1 MILRRCNSPAVAR
14 SCLCTGYSVFRPK
27 LTVKTASIFIPKHG
41 MQTIYSLYKTL
52 KIYPYKLN
60 SFLNSH
66 FPFQMNNNNNKN
78 NNNNNLYSAIQLP
91 FHSAW
96 QCENNSPIVFLTPWK
111 QWSAVCILYCSPIY
125 TLRIIWTWTYS
136 FFFLF
141 LITSSG

>member
-1 MILRRCNSPAVAR
+1 MILRQCNSPAVAR

-96 QCENNSPIVFLTPWK
+96 QCENNSPIVFFNTLKTM
-111 QWSAVCILYCSPIY
+111 VCSLHFVLFTNLYIKDH
-125 TLRIIWTWTYS
+125 LDMNIFLFFS
-136 FFFLF
+136 FFNY
-141 LITSSG
+141 